1 MNAVLARQYTIVLS
15 AIDRKEP
22 SDYLSFL
29 EDISQSSIE
38 KFDVESFAF
47 VPYPVNDLIDELEKE
62 GLVAIG
68 TRYKLT
74 AIGKKFLE
82 KAEVAS
88 AA

>member
-15 AIDRKEP
+15 AIDNKEP

-29 EDISQSSIE
+29 EDISQSSLE
-38 KFDVESFAF
+38 KFQGESFAF
-47 VPYPVNDLIDELEKE
+47 VPYPVNDLIDDLEKE

-68 TRYKLT
+68 RKYKLT
-74 AIGKKFLE
+74 ATGKKFLK